1 MAINASIQRKLVSMS
16 DEMTKLRQQHK
27 DNASAQSD
35 QVANKL
41 DMLKNKKQQILDAE
55 RKRSSATSQGAN
67 KDSATASR
75 SEQVDVTIA
84 IDAMLSE
91 KAAVG
96 GFNYEKEVNDR
107 LKKMGKAHKDST
119 TAGSSADAPD
129 AKFTHDGEEHH
140 LEVKQNSKAMFG
152 QIELHHDGKKWDI
165 SERSKKK
172 YPATHAAIAAT
183 GFLSK
188 INKQWD
194 KPTGD
199 YDTDLQKGNVYH
211 THHDAEPIKSH
222 YGTDRKTNYIQIG
235 GGHGFYHTGND
246 AAGLGSPEL
255 EGKATLRA
263 RMKYRGT
270 DRKTGKKKYGALI
283 VMGLKDAEKSHHN
296 LDESLQRKWILDALQ
311 GHELFESALN
321 PKDPHKDYEA
331 KRKALHDLS
340 LNKDVDQKVVQQRRL
355 DLDKEYTKHT
365 VKESRGTADKHWDIA
380 QDHKEKAS
388 LSTKGTEKHHAHM
401 ADYHD
406 SMHRYHSEIGQSSHA
421 SAHADKAEIHHE
433 KAYEASQSVKE
444 AHKIGDKVEI
454 IKGSDKGTVGHVGE
468 IRHGAFK
475 GAPKTYTVYHGEKN
489 AIQVKKEHIR
499 AIKESDASWA
509 AAKEKEKE
517 DRVTPKDKKTL
528 DSIRNMLA
536 KEKKP
541 VKESI
546 EINEL
551 STDTLAAYKTKAATS
566 AREADSSGNY
576 AKGDKRFK
584 GINKATVKQFDNDL
598 KKHGQYKKEHIEA
611 LKEDML
617 QLRKML
623 DKHTEKALAANKQ
636 GDDEKVKH
644 HQRMMNKVKDQMS
657 KLVKEDLNEEAIP
670 FVDAFWSGQQE
681 EPKQNPYAED
691 TAEYAEFEN
700 GYMQGVMTR
709 RRIQTE
715 SRGHKTLERFF
726 KNRNAWSAT
735 GKEGTHRETGEKT
748 KEYQEVDHEGKPT
761 GKRHWKNAKG
771 QNMGE
776 ETIHEEGEGA
786 VPANNAGDGKIAGFA
801 GDAGK
806 KVKMMSQPLKRKP
819 LPKFKMYVS
828 QEHDYE

>member
-1 MAINASIQRKLVSMS
+1 MAIDASVQRKVASMS

-27 DNASAQSD
+27 DTVSAQSD

-55 RKRSSATSQGAN
+55 RKRSSATHSSAAN
-67 KDSATASR
+67 KDSATASH

-96 GFNYEKEVNDR
+96 GFNYEKEINDK

-321 PKDPHKDYEA
+321 PKDPHKDYET

-340 LNKDVDQKVVQQRRL
+340 LNKDVDQKAVQQRRL

-365 VKESRGTADKHWDIA
+365 VKES
-380 QDHKEKAS
+380 
-388 LSTKGTEKHHAHM
+388 
-401 ADYHD
+401 
-406 SMHRYHSEIGQSSHA
+406 
-421 SAHADKAEIHHE
+421 
-433 KAYEASQSVKE
+433 VKE

-454 IKGSDKGTVGHVGE
+454 IKGSGKGTVGHVGE

-499 AIKESDASWA
+499 
-509 AAKEKEKE
+509 
-517 DRVTPKDKKTL
+517 
-528 DSIRNMLA
+528 
-536 KEKKP
+536 
-541 VKESI
+541 
-546 EINEL
+546 
-551 STDTLAAYKTKAATS
+551 
-566 AREADSSGNY
+566 
-576 AKGDKRFK
+576 
-584 GINKATVKQFDNDL
+584 
-598 KKHGQYKKEHIEA
+598 A

-761 GKRHWKNAKG
+761 GNRHWRNAKG

-776 ETIHEEGEGA
+776 SVVQEEGEGA

>member
-1 MAINASIQRKLVSMS
+1 MPIDASIQRKVASMS

-27 DNASAQSD
+27 DNMSAQSD

-55 RKRSSATSQGAN
+55 RKRAKATNQSAN
-67 KDSATASR
+67 KDSATASHY
-75 SEQVDVTIA
+75 EQVDVTLA
-84 IDAMLSE
+84 VDAMLSE

-96 GFNYEKEVNDR
+96 GFNYEKEINDK

-183 GFLSK
+183 GFLQK

-211 THHDAEPIKSH
+211 THHDAEPIKAH

-283 VMGLKDAEKSHHN
+283 VMGLKDADKSHHN
-296 LDESLQRKWILDALQ
+296 LDESIQRKWILDALQ

-340 LNKDVDQKVVQQRRL
+340 LNKDVDQKAVQQRRL
-355 DLDKEYTKHT
+355 DLDKEYAKHT
-365 VKESRGTADKHWDIA
+365 VKES
-380 QDHKEKAS
+380 
-388 LSTKGTEKHHAHM
+388 
-401 ADYHD
+401 
-406 SMHRYHSEIGQSSHA
+406 
-421 SAHADKAEIHHE
+421 
-433 KAYEASQSVKE
+433 
-444 AHKIGDKVEI
+444 
-454 IKGSDKGTVGHVGE
+454 
-468 IRHGAFK
+468 
-475 GAPKTYTVYHGEKN
+475 
-489 AIQVKKEHIR
+489 
-499 AIKESDASWA
+499 
-509 AAKEKEKE
+509 
-517 DRVTPKDKKTL
+517 
-528 DSIRNMLA
+528 
-536 KEKKP
+536 
-541 VKESI
+541 
-546 EINEL
+546 
-551 STDTLAAYKTKAATS
+551 
-566 AREADSSGNY
+566 
-576 AKGDKRFK
+576 
-584 GINKATVKQFDNDL
+584 
-598 KKHGQYKKEHIEA
+598 
-611 LKEDML
+611 LKEDMD

-623 DKHTEKALAANKQ
+623 NKHSELAIKANKE
-636 GDDEKVKH
+636 GHDEKVKH

-691 TAEYAEFEN
+691 TAEYAEYEN

-726 KNRNAWSAT
+726 KNRNAWSPT
-735 GKEGTHRETGEKT
+735 GKEGTHSETGEKT

-761 GKRHWKNAKG
+761 GNRHWRNAKG

-806 KVKMMSQPLKRKP
+806 KVKMMSEPLKRKP

-828 QEHDYE
+828 QEHDR

>member
-1 MAINASIQRKLVSMS
+1 MAIDASVQRKVASMS

-27 DNASAQSD
+27 DAVSSQSD

-55 RKRSSATSQGAN
+55 RKRSNATHSSTAN
-67 KDSATASR
+67 KDSATASH
-75 SEQVDVTIA
+75 SEQVDVTVA

-96 GFNYEKEVNDR
+96 GFNYEKEVNDK

-321 PKDPHKDYEA
+321 PKDPHKDYEV

-340 LNKDVDQKVVQQRRL
+340 LNKDVDQKAVQQRRL

-365 VKESRGTADKHWDIA
+365 VKES
-380 QDHKEKAS
+380 
-388 LSTKGTEKHHAHM
+388 
-401 ADYHD
+401 
-406 SMHRYHSEIGQSSHA
+406 
-421 SAHADKAEIHHE
+421 
-433 KAYEASQSVKE
+433 
-444 AHKIGDKVEI
+444 
-454 IKGSDKGTVGHVGE
+454 
-468 IRHGAFK
+468 
-475 GAPKTYTVYHGEKN
+475 
-489 AIQVKKEHIR
+489 
-499 AIKESDASWA
+499 DASWA

-517 DRVTPKDKKTL
+517 DRLIPKDKKTL
-528 DSIRNMLA
+528 DSIRAMLA

-541 VKESI
+541 VKESSD
-546 EINEL
+546 INEL
-551 STDTLAAYKTKAATS
+551 STDLLAAYKTKAAAS
-566 AREADSSGNY
+566 AKEADASGNY

-584 GINKATVKQFDNDL
+584 GINKATNKQFDNDL
-598 KKHGQYKKEHIEA
+598 KKHGQYQKEEVELEEAHKIGDKVIIHKGPKDVVGKTGHVGEIRKRWAGDSKTYTIDPEGGSIQLKSTHFKA

-691 TAEYAEFEN
+691 TVEYAEFEN

-761 GKRHWKNAKG
+761 GNRHWRNAKG

-776 ETIHEEGEGA
+776 SVVQEEGEGA

>member
-1 MAINASIQRKLVSMS
+1 MPIDASIQRKVASMS

-27 DNASAQSD
+27 DNMSAQSD

-55 RKRSSATSQGAN
+55 RKRAKATNQSAN
-67 KDSATASR
+67 KDSATASH
-75 SEQVDVTIA
+75 SEQVDVTLA
-84 IDAMLSE
+84 VDAMLNE

-96 GFNYEKEVNDR
+96 GFNYEKEINDK
-107 LKKMGKAHKDST
+107 LKKMGKADKDST

-129 AKFTHDGEEHH
+129 AKFTHGGEEHH

-183 GFLSK
+183 GFLKK

-194 KPTGD
+194 KPSGD
-199 YDTDLQKGNVYH
+199 YDTDLQLGNVYH
-211 THHDAEPIKSH
+211 THHDAEPIKAH

-296 LDESLQRKWILDALQ
+296 LDESIQKKWILDALQ
-311 GHELFESALN
+311 GHELFESKLN
-321 PKDPHKDYEA
+321 PKDPHKDYTA

-340 LNKDVDQKVVQQRRL
+340 LNKDVDQTHVQQRRL
-355 DLDKEYTKHT
+355 DLDKEYAKYQ
-365 VKESRGTADKHWDIA
+365 KESINEEHLVHVNDGSKYDDEPHPDDVKHVMAGVKKYNGKHDGSSDKGAYFKFKSHEDAKNFKRHVDSCPKRSCDADLH
-380 QDHKEKAS
+380 
-388 LSTKGTEKHHAHM
+388 
-401 ADYHD
+401 
-406 SMHRYHSEIGQSSHA
+406 
-421 SAHADKAEIHHE
+421 
-433 KAYEASQSVKE
+433 E
-444 AHKIGDKVEI
+444 AHKMGDKVEI
-454 IKGSDKGTVGHVGE
+454 VKGSAKGTTGRIGE

-475 GAPKTYTVYHGEKN
+475 GAPKTYTVYHGEKD
-489 AIQVKKEHIR
+489 ATQVKKEHI
-499 AIKESDASWA
+499 K
-509 AAKEKEKE
+509 
-517 DRVTPKDKKTL
+517 
-528 DSIRNMLA
+528 
-536 KEKKP
+536 
-541 VKESI
+541 
-546 EINEL
+546 
-551 STDTLAAYKTKAATS
+551 
-566 AREADSSGNY
+566 
-576 AKGDKRFK
+576 
-584 GINKATVKQFDNDL
+584 
-598 KKHGQYKKEHIEA
+598 A

-657 KLVKEDLNEEAIP
+657 KLVKENLNEEAIP

-691 TAEYAEFEN
+691 TAEYTEYEN

-709 RRIQTE
+709 RRMQTE
-715 SRGHKTLERFF
+715 SRGHKTLETFF
-726 KNRNAWSAT
+726 KKRNAWSAT

-748 KEYQEVDHEGKPT
+748 KEYQEVDDEGKPT
-761 GKRHWKNAKG
+761 GNRHWRNAKG

-776 ETIHEEGEGA
+776 SHAPVAPVPDKKYIKGTPEYQAHKATKKPINGHPTNVKEDSEQIDEISQKLAGNYYGAATKKHIEKVGVKPNMYDRIEKDMGKKRKEGIDRAFSRLTKEEVVQEEGEGA
-786 VPANNAGDGKIAGFA
+786 VPANNAGDGKIAGFQ

-828 QEHDYE
+828 QEHDR

>member
-1 MAINASIQRKLVSMS
+1 MPIDASIQRKIASMS
-16 DEMTKLRQQHK
+16 DEMAKLRQQHK
-27 DNASAQSD
+27 DNMSAQSD

-55 RKRSSATSQGAN
+55 KKRAKATNQSAN

-75 SEQVDVTIA
+75 SEQVDVTLA
-84 IDAMLSE
+84 VEAMLNE

-96 GFNYEKEVNDR
+96 GFNYEKEINDK
-107 LKKMGKAHKDST
+107 LKKMGKADKDST

-183 GFLSK
+183 GFLKK

-199 YDTDLQKGNVYH
+199 YDTDLQLGNVYH
-211 THHDAEPIKSH
+211 THHDAEPIKAH

-296 LDESLQRKWILDALQ
+296 LDESIQKKWILDALR
-311 GHELFESALN
+311 GHDLFESTLN

-340 LNKDVDQKVVQQRRL
+340 LNKDVDQKAVQQRRL
-355 DLDKEYTKHT
+355 DLDKEYTKYQ
-365 VKESRGTADKHWDIA
+365 KESINEEHLVHVNDGSKYDDEPHPDDVKHVMA
-380 QDHKEKAS
+380 GVKKYN
-388 LSTKGTEKHHAHM
+388 GKH
-401 ADYHD
+401 D
-406 SMHRYHSEIGQSSHA
+406 GN
-421 SAHADKAEIHHE
+421 
-433 KAYEASQSVKE
+433 
-444 AHKIGDKVEI
+444 
-454 IKGSDKGTVGHVGE
+454 SDKGAYFKFKSHEDAKNFKRHVDSC
-468 IRHGAFK
+468 
-475 GAPKTYTVYHGEKN
+475 PKK
-489 AIQVKKEHIR
+489 
-499 AIKESDASWA
+499 SCDADLH
-509 AAKEKEKE
+509 EE
-517 DRVTPKDKKTL
+517 T
-528 DSIRNMLA
+528 
-536 KEKKP
+536 
-541 VKESI
+541 
-546 EINEL
+546 IN
-551 STDTLAAYKTKAATS
+551 
-566 AREADSSGNY
+566 
-576 AKGDKRFK
+576 
-584 GINKATVKQFDNDL
+584 
-598 KKHGQYKKEHIEA
+598 
-611 LKEDML
+611 EDML

-657 KLVKEDLNEEAIP
+657 KLVKENLNEEAIP

-691 TAEYAEFEN
+691 TAEYAEYEN

-709 RRIQTE
+709 RRMQTE
-715 SRGHKTLERFF
+715 SRGHKTLETFF
-726 KNRNAWSAT
+726 KKRNAWSPT
-735 GKEGTHRETGEKT
+735 GKEGTHAETGQKT
-748 KEYQEVDHEGKPT
+748 KEYQEVDDEGKPT
-761 GKRHWKNAKG
+761 GKRHWRNDKG

-776 ETIHEEGEGA
+776 SHAPVAPVPDKKYIKGTPEYKAHKATKKPINGHPTNVKEEA
-786 VPANNAGDGKIAGFA
+786 PANSVGGGAIAGTQ

-806 KVKMMSQPLKRKP
+806 KVVMTKEPLKRKP
-819 LPKFKMYVS
+819 LPKFKTYVS
-828 QEHDYE
+828 QEHDGY

>member
-1 MAINASIQRKLVSMS
+1 MPIDASIQRKVASIS

-27 DNASAQSD
+27 DNISAQSD

-41 DMLKNKKQQILDAE
+41 DMLNNKKQQILDAE
-55 RKRSSATSQGAN
+55 KKRAKATNQSAN
-67 KDSATASR
+67 KDSATASH
-75 SEQVDVTIA
+75 SEQVDVTLA
-84 IDAMLSE
+84 VEAMLNE

-96 GFNYEKEVNDR
+96 GFNYEKEINDK
-107 LKKMGKAHKDST
+107 LKKMGKADKNST

-183 GFLSK
+183 GFLKK

-199 YDTDLQKGNVYH
+199 YDTDLQLGNVYH
-211 THHDAEPIKSH
+211 THHDAEPIKAH

-296 LDESLQRKWILDALQ
+296 LDESIQKKWILDALR
-311 GHELFESALN
+311 GHELFESKLN

-340 LNKDVDQKVVQQRRL
+340 LNKDVDQKAVQQRRL
-355 DLDKEYTKHT
+355 DLDKEYSKYQ
-365 VKESRGTADKHWDIA
+365 KES
-380 QDHKEKAS
+380 
-388 LSTKGTEKHHAHM
+388 L
-401 ADYHD
+401 
-406 SMHRYHSEIGQSSHA
+406 
-421 SAHADKAEIHHE
+421 
-433 KAYEASQSVKE
+433 
-444 AHKIGDKVEI
+444 
-454 IKGSDKGTVGHVGE
+454 
-468 IRHGAFK
+468 
-475 GAPKTYTVYHGEKN
+475 
-489 AIQVKKEHIR
+489 
-499 AIKESDASWA
+499 
-509 AAKEKEKE
+509 
-517 DRVTPKDKKTL
+517 
-528 DSIRNMLA
+528 
-536 KEKKP
+536 
-541 VKESI
+541 
-546 EINEL
+546 NEL
-551 STDTLAAYKTKAATS
+551 SSDLLGRYKKAASTQAS
-566 AREADSSGNY
+566 DADKTGNY
-576 AKGDKRFK
+576 EKGNKRFK
-584 GINKATVKQFDNDL
+584 GINKATIKQFDNDL
-598 KKHGQYKKEHIEA
+598 KKHDTI
-611 LKEDML
+611 KEDML

-657 KLVKEDLNEEAIP
+657 KLVKENLNEEAIP

-691 TAEYAEFEN
+691 TAEYAEYEN

-709 RRIQTE
+709 RRMQIE
-715 SRGHKTLERFF
+715 SRGHKTLETFF
-726 KNRNAWSAT
+726 KKRNAWSPT
-735 GKEGTHRETGEKT
+735 GKEGTHAETGEKT
-748 KEYQEVDHEGKPT
+748 KEYQEVDDEGKPT
-761 GKRHWKNAKG
+761 GKRHWRNAKG

-776 ETIHEEGEGA
+776 SLVVEEVPNPSKKRWHQEPMRPTAPAPYIHRVAVTVSEPDHPAVTKRDEKKQKFIKVSDHREDKSVAVERAKKHYARKGYKVHSAEHVGMVHEEVA
-786 VPANNAGDGKIAGFA
+786 ANNVGGGAIAGTQ

-806 KVKMMSQPLKRKP
+806 KVVMTKEPLKRKP
-819 LPKFKMYVS
+819 LPKFKTYVS
-828 QEHDYE
+828 QEHDGY

>member
-1 MAINASIQRKLVSMS
+1 MPIDASIQRKVASMS
-16 DEMTKLRQQHK
+16 DEMAKLRQQHK
-27 DNASAQSD
+27 DNISAQSD

-55 RKRSSATSQGAN
+55 KKRAKATNQSAN

-75 SEQVDVTIA
+75 SEQVDVTLA
-84 IDAMLSE
+84 VEAMLNE

-96 GFNYEKEVNDR
+96 GFNYEKEINDK
-107 LKKMGKAHKDST
+107 LKKMGKADKDST

-129 AKFTHDGEEHH
+129 AKFTHNGKEHH

-183 GFLSK
+183 GFLKK

-199 YDTDLQKGNVYH
+199 YDTDLQLGNVYH
-211 THHDAEPIKSH
+211 THHDAEPIKAH

-246 AAGLGSPEL
+246 AARLGSPEL

-296 LDESLQRKWILDALQ
+296 LDESIQKKWILDTLR
-311 GHELFESALN
+311 GHELFESVLN

-340 LNKDVDQKVVQQRRL
+340 LNKDVDQKAVQQRRL
-355 DLDKEYTKHT
+355 DLDKEYSKYQ
-365 VKESRGTADKHWDIA
+365 KESLNELSSDLLGRYK
-380 QDHKEKAS
+380 KAA
-388 LSTKGTEKHHAHM
+388 ST
-401 ADYHD
+401 
-406 SMHRYHSEIGQSSHA
+406 QA
-421 SAHADKAEIHHE
+421 SDADKA
-433 KAYEASQSVKE
+433 
-444 AHKIGDKVEI
+444 
-454 IKGSDKGTVGHVGE
+454 
-468 IRHGAFK
+468 
-475 GAPKTYTVYHGEKN
+475 
-489 AIQVKKEHIR
+489 
-499 AIKESDASWA
+499 
-509 AAKEKEKE
+509 
-517 DRVTPKDKKTL
+517 
-528 DSIRNMLA
+528 
-536 KEKKP
+536 
-541 VKESI
+541 
-546 EINEL
+546 
-551 STDTLAAYKTKAATS
+551 
-566 AREADSSGNY
+566 GNY
-576 AKGDKRFK
+576 EKGNKRFK
-584 GINKATVKQFDNDL
+584 GINKATIKQFDNDL
-598 KKHGQYKKEHIEA
+598 KKHDTI
-611 LKEDML
+611 KEDML

-657 KLVKEDLNEEAIP
+657 KLVKENLNEEGIP

-681 EPKQNPYAED
+681 EPKQNPYAAD
-691 TAEYAEFEN
+691 TVEYTEYEN

-709 RRIQTE
+709 RRMQTE
-715 SRGHKTLERFF
+715 
-726 KNRNAWSAT
+726 AWSET

-748 KEYQEVDHEGKPT
+748 KEYQEVDDEGKPT
-761 GKRHWKNAKG
+761 GKRQWRNAKG

-776 ETIHEEGEGA
+776 SLVFEEVPNPSKKRWHQEPMRPTAPAPYIHRVAVTVSEPDHPAVTKRDEKKQKFIRVSDHREDKSVAVERAKKHYAKKGYKVHSAEHVGMVHEEVA
-786 VPANNAGDGKIAGFA
+786 ANNVGGGAIAGTQ

-806 KVKMMSQPLKRKP
+806 KIVMTKEPLKRKP
-819 LPKFKMYVS
+819 LPKFKTYVS
-828 QEHDYE
+828 QEHDGY

>member
-1 MAINASIQRKLVSMS
+1 
-16 DEMTKLRQQHK
+16 
-27 DNASAQSD
+27 
-35 QVANKL
+35 
-41 DMLKNKKQQILDAE
+41 
-55 RKRSSATSQGAN
+55 
-67 KDSATASR
+67 
-75 SEQVDVTIA
+75 
-84 IDAMLSE
+84 
-91 KAAVG
+91 
-96 GFNYEKEVNDR
+96 
-107 LKKMGKAHKDST
+107 MGKAHKDST

-340 LNKDVDQKVVQQRRL
+340 LNKDVDQAHVQQRRL
-355 DLDKEYTKHT
+355 DLDKEYTK
-365 VKESRGTADKHWDIA
+365 
-380 QDHKEKAS
+380 
-388 LSTKGTEKHHAHM
+388 
-401 ADYHD
+401 
-406 SMHRYHSEIGQSSHA
+406 
-421 SAHADKAEIHHE
+421 
-433 KAYEASQSVKE
+433 
-444 AHKIGDKVEI
+444 
-454 IKGSDKGTVGHVGE
+454 
-468 IRHGAFK
+468 
-475 GAPKTYTVYHGEKN
+475 
-489 AIQVKKEHIR
+489 
-499 AIKESDASWA
+499 
-509 AAKEKEKE
+509 
-517 DRVTPKDKKTL
+517 
-528 DSIRNMLA
+528 
-536 KEKKP
+536 
-541 VKESI
+541 
-546 EINEL
+546 
-551 STDTLAAYKTKAATS
+551 
-566 AREADSSGNY
+566 
-576 AKGDKRFK
+576 
-584 GINKATVKQFDNDL
+584 
-598 KKHGQYKKEHIEA
+598 QYKKEHIEA

-761 GKRHWKNAKG
+761 GNRHWRNAKG

-776 ETIHEEGEGA
+776 SVVQEEGEGA

>member
-1 MAINASIQRKLVSMS
+1 MAIDASVQRKVASMS

-27 DNASAQSD
+27 DAVSAQSD
-35 QVANKL
+35 QVTNKL

-55 RKRSSATSQGAN
+55 RKRSSATHSSTAN
-67 KDSATASR
+67 KDSATASH

-96 GFNYEKEVNDR
+96 GFNYEKEVNDK

-340 LNKDVDQKVVQQRRL
+340 LNKDVDQAHVQQRRL
-355 DLDKEYTKHT
+355 DLDKEYTK
-365 VKESRGTADKHWDIA
+365 
-380 QDHKEKAS
+380 
-388 LSTKGTEKHHAHM
+388 
-401 ADYHD
+401 
-406 SMHRYHSEIGQSSHA
+406 
-421 SAHADKAEIHHE
+421 
-433 KAYEASQSVKE
+433 
-444 AHKIGDKVEI
+444 
-454 IKGSDKGTVGHVGE
+454 
-468 IRHGAFK
+468 
-475 GAPKTYTVYHGEKN
+475 
-489 AIQVKKEHIR
+489 
-499 AIKESDASWA
+499 
-509 AAKEKEKE
+509 
-517 DRVTPKDKKTL
+517 
-528 DSIRNMLA
+528 
-536 KEKKP
+536 
-541 VKESI
+541 
-546 EINEL
+546 
-551 STDTLAAYKTKAATS
+551 
-566 AREADSSGNY
+566 
-576 AKGDKRFK
+576 
-584 GINKATVKQFDNDL
+584 
-598 KKHGQYKKEHIEA
+598 QYKKEHIEA

-761 GKRHWKNAKG
+761 GNRHWRNAKG

-776 ETIHEEGEGA
+776 SVVQEEGEGA

>member
-1 MAINASIQRKLVSMS
+1 MPIDASIQRKVASMS
-16 DEMTKLRQQHK
+16 DEMAKLRQQHK
-27 DNASAQSD
+27 DNMSAQSD

-55 RKRSSATSQGAN
+55 KKRAKATNQSAN

-75 SEQVDVTIA
+75 SEQVDVTLA
-84 IDAMLSE
+84 VEAMLNE

-96 GFNYEKEVNDR
+96 GFNYEKEINDK
-107 LKKMGKAHKDST
+107 LKKMGKADKDST

-129 AKFTHDGEEHH
+129 AKFTHDGKEHH

-183 GFLSK
+183 GFLKK

-199 YDTDLQKGNVYH
+199 YDTDLQLGNVYH
-211 THHDAEPIKSH
+211 THHDAEPIKAH

-296 LDESLQRKWILDALQ
+296 LDESIQKKWILDALR
-311 GHELFESALN
+311 GHELFESKLN

-340 LNKDVDQKVVQQRRL
+340 LNKDVDQKAVQQRRL
-355 DLDKEYTKHT
+355 DLDKEYTKYQ
-365 VKESRGTADKHWDIA
+365 KESINEEHLVHVNDGSKYDDEPHPDDVKHVMA
-380 QDHKEKAS
+380 GVKKYN
-388 LSTKGTEKHHAHM
+388 GKH
-401 ADYHD
+401 D
-406 SMHRYHSEIGQSSHA
+406 GN
-421 SAHADKAEIHHE
+421 
-433 KAYEASQSVKE
+433 
-444 AHKIGDKVEI
+444 
-454 IKGSDKGTVGHVGE
+454 SDKGAYFKFKSHEDAKNFKRHVDSC
-468 IRHGAFK
+468 
-475 GAPKTYTVYHGEKN
+475 PK
-489 AIQVKKEHIR
+489 R
-499 AIKESDASWA
+499 SCDADLH
-509 AAKEKEKE
+509 EE
-517 DRVTPKDKKTL
+517 T
-528 DSIRNMLA
+528 
-536 KEKKP
+536 
-541 VKESI
+541 
-546 EINEL
+546 IN
-551 STDTLAAYKTKAATS
+551 
-566 AREADSSGNY
+566 
-576 AKGDKRFK
+576 
-584 GINKATVKQFDNDL
+584 
-598 KKHGQYKKEHIEA
+598 
-611 LKEDML
+611 EDML

-657 KLVKEDLNEEAIP
+657 KLVKENLNEEAIP

-691 TAEYAEFEN
+691 TAEYAEYEN

-709 RRIQTE
+709 RRMQTE
-715 SRGHKTLERFF
+715 SRGHKTLETFF
-726 KNRNAWSAT
+726 KKRNAWSPT
-735 GKEGTHRETGEKT
+735 GKEGTHAETGEKT
-748 KEYQEVDHEGKPT
+748 KEYQEVDDEGKPT
-761 GKRHWKNAKG
+761 GKRHWRNDKG

-776 ETIHEEGEGA
+776 SLVVEEAPNPSKKRWHQEPMRPTAPAPYVHRVAVTVSEPDHPMVTKRDEKKQKFIRVNDHREDKSVAVERAKKHYARKGYKVHSAEHVGMVHEEVA
-786 VPANNAGDGKIAGFA
+786 ANNVGGGAIAGTQ

-806 KVKMMSQPLKRKP
+806 KVVMTKEPLKRKP
-819 LPKFKMYVS
+819 LPKFKTYVS
-828 QEHDYE
+828 QEHDGY

>member
-1 MAINASIQRKLVSMS
+1 MPIDASIQRKVASMS
-16 DEMTKLRQQHK
+16 DEMAKLRQQHK
-27 DNASAQSD
+27 DNMSAQSD

-55 RKRSSATSQGAN
+55 KKRAKATNQSAN
-67 KDSATASR
+67 KDSATASH
-75 SEQVDVTIA
+75 SEQVDVTLA
-84 IDAMLSE
+84 VEAMLNE

-96 GFNYEKEVNDR
+96 GFNYEKEINDK
-107 LKKMGKAHKDST
+107 LKKMGKADKDST

-183 GFLSK
+183 GFLKK

-194 KPTGD
+194 KPSGD
-199 YDTDLQKGNVYH
+199 YDTDLQLGNVYH
-211 THHDAEPIKSH
+211 THHDAEPIKAH

-296 LDESLQRKWILDALQ
+296 LDESIQKKWILDALR
-311 GHELFESALN
+311 GHELFESKLN

-340 LNKDVDQKVVQQRRL
+340 LNKDVDQKAVQQRRL
-355 DLDKEYTKHT
+355 DLDKEYTKYQ
-365 VKESRGTADKHWDIA
+365 KESINEEHLVHVNDGSKYDDEPHPDDVKHVMA
-380 QDHKEKAS
+380 GVKKYN
-388 LSTKGTEKHHAHM
+388 GKH
-401 ADYHD
+401 D
-406 SMHRYHSEIGQSSHA
+406 GN
-421 SAHADKAEIHHE
+421 
-433 KAYEASQSVKE
+433 
-444 AHKIGDKVEI
+444 
-454 IKGSDKGTVGHVGE
+454 SDKGAYFKFKSHEDAKNFKRHVDSC
-468 IRHGAFK
+468 
-475 GAPKTYTVYHGEKN
+475 PKK
-489 AIQVKKEHIR
+489 
-499 AIKESDASWA
+499 SCDADLH
-509 AAKEKEKE
+509 EE
-517 DRVTPKDKKTL
+517 T
-528 DSIRNMLA
+528 
-536 KEKKP
+536 
-541 VKESI
+541 
-546 EINEL
+546 IN
-551 STDTLAAYKTKAATS
+551 
-566 AREADSSGNY
+566 
-576 AKGDKRFK
+576 
-584 GINKATVKQFDNDL
+584 
-598 KKHGQYKKEHIEA
+598 
-611 LKEDML
+611 EDML

-657 KLVKEDLNEEAIP
+657 KLVKENLNEEAIP

-691 TAEYAEFEN
+691 TAEYAEYEN

-709 RRIQTE
+709 RRMQTE
-715 SRGHKTLERFF
+715 SRGHKTLETFF
-726 KNRNAWSAT
+726 KKRNAWSPT
-735 GKEGTHRETGEKT
+735 GKEGTHAETGQKT
-748 KEYQEVDHEGKPT
+748 KEYQEVDDEGKPT
-761 GKRHWKNAKG
+761 GKRHWRNDKG

-776 ETIHEEGEGA
+776 SHAPVAPVPDKKYIKGTPEYKAHKATKKPINGHPTNVKEEA
-786 VPANNAGDGKIAGFA
+786 PANSVGGGAIAGTQ

-806 KVKMMSQPLKRKP
+806 KVVMTKEPLKRKP
-819 LPKFKMYVS
+819 LPKFKTYVS
-828 QEHDYE
+828 QEHDGY

>member
-1 MAINASIQRKLVSMS
+1 MPIDASIQRKIASMS
-16 DEMTKLRQQHK
+16 DEMAKLRQQHK
-27 DNASAQSD
+27 DNVSAQSD

-55 RKRSSATSQGAN
+55 KKRAKATNQSAN
-67 KDSATASR
+67 KDSATASH
-75 SEQVDVTIA
+75 SEQVDVTLA
-84 IDAMLSE
+84 VEAMLNE

-96 GFNYEKEVNDR
+96 GFNYEKEINDK
-107 LKKMGKAHKDST
+107 LKKMGKADKDST

-129 AKFTHDGEEHH
+129 AKFTHNGEEHH

-183 GFLSK
+183 GFLKK

-199 YDTDLQKGNVYH
+199 YDTDLQLGNVYH
-211 THHDAEPIKSH
+211 THHDAEPIKAH

-296 LDESLQRKWILDALQ
+296 LDESIQKKWILDALR
-311 GHELFESALN
+311 GHELFESKLN

-340 LNKDVDQKVVQQRRL
+340 LNKDVDQKAVQQRRL
-355 DLDKEYTKHT
+355 DLDKEYTKYQ
-365 VKESRGTADKHWDIA
+365 KESINEEHLVHVNDGSKYDDEPHPDDVKHVMA
-380 QDHKEKAS
+380 GVKKYN
-388 LSTKGTEKHHAHM
+388 GKH
-401 ADYHD
+401 D
-406 SMHRYHSEIGQSSHA
+406 GN
-421 SAHADKAEIHHE
+421 
-433 KAYEASQSVKE
+433 
-444 AHKIGDKVEI
+444 
-454 IKGSDKGTVGHVGE
+454 SDKGAYFKFKSHEDAKNFKRHVDSC
-468 IRHGAFK
+468 
-475 GAPKTYTVYHGEKN
+475 PK
-489 AIQVKKEHIR
+489 R
-499 AIKESDASWA
+499 SCDADLH
-509 AAKEKEKE
+509 EE
-517 DRVTPKDKKTL
+517 T
-528 DSIRNMLA
+528 
-536 KEKKP
+536 
-541 VKESI
+541 
-546 EINEL
+546 IN
-551 STDTLAAYKTKAATS
+551 
-566 AREADSSGNY
+566 
-576 AKGDKRFK
+576 
-584 GINKATVKQFDNDL
+584 
-598 KKHGQYKKEHIEA
+598 
-611 LKEDML
+611 EDML

-657 KLVKEDLNEEAIP
+657 KLVKENLNEEAIP

-691 TAEYAEFEN
+691 TAEYAEYEN

-709 RRIQTE
+709 RRMQTE
-715 SRGHKTLERFF
+715 SRGHKTLETFF
-726 KNRNAWSAT
+726 KKRNAWSPT
-735 GKEGTHRETGEKT
+735 GKEGTHAETGEKT
-748 KEYQEVDHEGKPT
+748 KEYQEVDDEGKPT
-761 GKRHWKNAKG
+761 GKRHWRNDKG

-776 ETIHEEGEGA
+776 SLVVEEAPNPSKKRWHQEPMRPTAPAPYVHRVAVTVSEPDHPMVTKRDEKKQKFIRVNDHREDKSVAVERAKKHYARKGYKVHSAEHVGMVHEEVA
-786 VPANNAGDGKIAGFA
+786 ANNVGGGAIAGTQ

-806 KVKMMSQPLKRKP
+806 KVVMTKEPLKRKP
-819 LPKFKMYVS
+819 LPKFKTYVS
-828 QEHDYE
+828 QEHDGY

>member
-1 MAINASIQRKLVSMS
+1 MPIDASIQRKVASMS

-27 DNASAQSD
+27 DNMSAQSD

-55 RKRSSATSQGAN
+55 RKRARATNQSAN
-67 KDSATASR
+67 KDSATASH
-75 SEQVDVTIA
+75 SEQVDVTLA
-84 IDAMLSE
+84 VDAMLNE

-96 GFNYEKEVNDR
+96 GFNYEKEINDK
-107 LKKMGKAHKDST
+107 LKKMGKADKDST

-129 AKFTHDGEEHH
+129 AKFTHGDEEHH

-183 GFLSK
+183 GFLKK

-194 KPTGD
+194 KPSGD
-199 YDTDLQKGNVYH
+199 YDTDLQLGNVYH
-211 THHDAEPIKSH
+211 THHDAEPIKAH

-296 LDESLQRKWILDALQ
+296 LDESIQKKWILDALQ

-321 PKDPHKDYEA
+321 PKDPHKDYTA

-340 LNKDVDQKVVQQRRL
+340 LNKDVDQKAVQQRRL
-355 DLDKEYTKHT
+355 DLDKEYTKYQ
-365 VKESRGTADKHWDIA
+365 KENT
-380 QDHKEKAS
+380 Q
-388 LSTKGTEKHHAHM
+388 L
-401 ADYHD
+401 
-406 SMHRYHSEIGQSSHA
+406 
-421 SAHADKAEIHHE
+421 
-433 KAYEASQSVKE
+433 V
-444 AHKIGDKVEI
+444 
-454 IKGSDKGTVGHVGE
+454 
-468 IRHGAFK
+468 
-475 GAPKTYTVYHGEKN
+475 
-489 AIQVKKEHIR
+489 
-499 AIKESDASWA
+499 
-509 AAKEKEKE
+509 
-517 DRVTPKDKKTL
+517 
-528 DSIRNMLA
+528 
-536 KEKKP
+536 
-541 VKESI
+541 
-546 EINEL
+546 EL
-551 STDTLAAYKTKAATS
+551 STDALASYKTKAAAS
-566 AREADSSGNY
+566 AKAADQAGDY

-584 GINKATVKQFDNDL
+584 GINKATIKQFDNDL
-598 KKHGQYKKEHIEA
+598 KKHGQYKKE

-636 GDDEKVKH
+636 GDDDKVKH

-709 RRIQTE
+709 RRMQTE

-761 GKRHWKNAKG
+761 GNRHWRNAKG

-776 ETIHEEGEGA
+776 SHAPVAPVPDKKYIKGTPEYQAHKATKKPINGHPTNVKEDSEQIDEISQKLAGNYYGAATKKHIEKVGVKPNMYDRIEKDMGKKRKEGIDRAFSRLTKEEVVQEEGEGA
-786 VPANNAGDGKIAGFA
+786 VPANNAGDGKIAGFQ

>member
-1 MAINASIQRKLVSMS
+1 MPIDASIQRKVASMS

-27 DNASAQSD
+27 DNMSAQSD

-55 RKRSSATSQGAN
+55 RKRAKATNQSAN
-67 KDSATASR
+67 KDSATASHY
-75 SEQVDVTIA
+75 EQVDVTLA
-84 IDAMLSE
+84 VDAMLSE

-96 GFNYEKEVNDR
+96 GFNYEKEINDK

-183 GFLSK
+183 GFLQK

-211 THHDAEPIKSH
+211 THHDAEPIKAH

-283 VMGLKDAEKSHHN
+283 VMGLKDADKSHHN
-296 LDESLQRKWILDALQ
+296 LDESIQRKWILDALQ

-340 LNKDVDQKVVQQRRL
+340 LNKDVDQKAVQQRRL
-355 DLDKEYTKHT
+355 DLDKEYAKHT
-365 VKESRGTADKHWDIA
+365 
-380 QDHKEKAS
+380 
-388 LSTKGTEKHHAHM
+388 
-401 ADYHD
+401 
-406 SMHRYHSEIGQSSHA
+406 
-421 SAHADKAEIHHE
+421 
-433 KAYEASQSVKE
+433 VKE
-444 AHKIGDKVEI
+444 AHKIGDTVTI
-454 IKGSDKGTVGHVGE
+454 HKGPKDVVGKTGKVGE
-468 IRHGAFK
+468 IRSGSFK
-475 GAPKTYTVYHGEKN
+475 GAAKTYTIDHEKGS
-489 AIQVKKEHIR
+489 IQLKSTHFK
-499 AIKESDASWA
+499 AIKE
-509 AAKEKEKE
+509 
-517 DRVTPKDKKTL
+517 
-528 DSIRNMLA
+528 
-536 KEKKP
+536 
-541 VKESI
+541 
-546 EINEL
+546 
-551 STDTLAAYKTKAATS
+551 
-566 AREADSSGNY
+566 
-576 AKGDKRFK
+576 
-584 GINKATVKQFDNDL
+584 
-598 KKHGQYKKEHIEA
+598 
-611 LKEDML
+611 DMD

-623 DKHTEKALAANKQ
+623 NKHSELAIKANKE
-636 GDDEKVKH
+636 GHDEKVKH

-691 TAEYAEFEN
+691 TAEYAEYEN

-726 KNRNAWSAT
+726 KNRNAWSPT

-761 GKRHWKNAKG
+761 GNRHWRNAKG

-776 ETIHEEGEGA
+776 ETIHEEGEGV

-828 QEHDYE
+828 QEHDR

>member
-1 MAINASIQRKLVSMS
+1 MPIDASIQRKVASMS

-27 DNASAQSD
+27 DNVSAQSD

-55 RKRSSATSQGAN
+55 RKRAKATNQSAN
-67 KDSATASR
+67 KDSATASH
-75 SEQVDVTIA
+75 SEQVDVTLA
-84 IDAMLSE
+84 VDAMLNE

-96 GFNYEKEVNDR
+96 GFNYEKEINDK

-183 GFLSK
+183 GFLQK

-211 THHDAEPIKSH
+211 THHDAEPIKAH

-283 VMGLKDAEKSHHN
+283 VMGLKDADKSHHN
-296 LDESLQRKWILDALQ
+296 LDESIQRKWILDALQ

-321 PKDPHKDYEA
+321 PKDPHKDYES

-340 LNKDVDQKVVQQRRL
+340 LNKDVDQKAVQQRLL
-355 DLDKEYTKHT
+355 DLDKEYAKHA
-365 VKESRGTADKHWDIA
+365 VK
-380 QDHKEKAS
+380 
-388 LSTKGTEKHHAHM
+388 
-401 ADYHD
+401 
-406 SMHRYHSEIGQSSHA
+406 
-421 SAHADKAEIHHE
+421 
-433 KAYEASQSVKE
+433 
-444 AHKIGDKVEI
+444 
-454 IKGSDKGTVGHVGE
+454 
-468 IRHGAFK
+468 
-475 GAPKTYTVYHGEKN
+475 
-489 AIQVKKEHIR
+489 
-499 AIKESDASWA
+499 
-509 AAKEKEKE
+509 
-517 DRVTPKDKKTL
+517 
-528 DSIRNMLA
+528 
-536 KEKKP
+536 
-541 VKESI
+541 
-546 EINEL
+546 
-551 STDTLAAYKTKAATS
+551 
-566 AREADSSGNY
+566 
-576 AKGDKRFK
+576 
-584 GINKATVKQFDNDL
+584 
-598 KKHGQYKKEHIEA
+598 EA
-611 LKEDML
+611 LKEDMD

-623 DKHTEKALAANKQ
+623 NKHSELAIKANKE
-636 GDDEKVKH
+636 GHDEKVKH

-691 TAEYAEFEN
+691 TAEYAEYEN

-726 KNRNAWSAT
+726 KSRNAWSPT

-761 GKRHWKNAKG
+761 GNRHWRNAKG

-806 KVKMMSQPLKRKP
+806 KVKMMSEPLKRKP

-828 QEHDYE
+828 QEHDR